1 MNGMILENR
10 CSLVGG
16 IQNVVILIAED
27 GAMVNTLSCS
37 CTVSQKVAN
46 QIIFRNT

>member
-1 MNGMILENR
+1 MNVMILENR
-10 CSLVGG
+10 CSVVGG
-16 IQNVVILIAED
+16 IQHIVILIAED

-37 CTVSQKVAN
+37 CVVSQKIVN